1 MADRQ
6 RCYVNEASLKSQVSR
21 LAHRHRSRRY
31 SKGLVYQPARARSAA
46 NARAAKDFL
55 LIRRRT
61 AASHCRGRAPVRSH
75 ADCFRIIKARKCGWR
90 LPGIYLRE
98 SLTAS
103 SPA

>member
-21 LAHRHRSRRY
+21 LAHHQRSRRY
-31 SKGLVYQPARARSAA
+31 SKGLVYQTARARSAA

-61 AASHCRGRAPVRSH
+61 RGQSLQRPRSSTL
-75 ADCFRIIKARKCGWR
+75 AC
-90 LPGIYLRE
+90 
-98 SLTAS
+98 
-103 SPA
+103 